1 MDAREQVKKDLLKFF
16 RTYKVHTLSMNFG
29 PLEVHIRGYNEKWK
43 DVLQAA
49 IDELTVEGL
58 IEMQGRKIALTA
70 QGKAEI
76 LS

>member
-1 MDAREQVKKDLLKFF
+1 
-16 RTYKVHTLSMNFG
+16 MNFG
-29 PLEVHIRGYNEKWK
+29 PLEIHIRGYNEKWK

-70 QGKAEI
+70 QGKAEV